1 MITRIREA
9 SQSLTFRIAAL
20 LALALLPIGLISVAT
35 TFQLLSQADRKA
47 ETNLMAL
54 TAEAA
59 APEAAFIRT
68 GIGAAN
74 MLASMI
80 PQLRDGGWNCGEQ
93 LNNFIE
99 QSDGFSFAGYIALD
113 GTIACASGG
122 QGENTSSR

>member
-59 APEAAFIRT
+59 DE
-68 GIGAAN
+68 
-74 MLASMI
+74 
-80 PQLRDGGWNCGEQ
+80 CH
-93 LNNFIE
+93 
-99 QSDGFSFAGYIALD
+99 
-113 GTIACASGG
+113 
-122 QGENTSSR
+122 SRQHRRP